1 MDILN
6 KRYKEALQRSIH
18 DEDRELQR
26 YLFLDIDGVLNT
38 TSYSNY
44 LIDHNED
51 EVDEDGAIFDPEA
64 VDNLAFIIEKVPD
77 VKIIISST
85 WRLKGWEWMNNLWM
99 KRELPGSIYS
109 FTPVLD
115 VVCFIDKMK
124 RRDTT
129 SVYPYG
135 TRALEINEWLR
146 LYASRNPLSYK
157 YVIMDDFNDFLAMH
171 QEHVIITDPHYGI
184 AKEDAICTLD
194 ILL

>member
-64 VDNLAFIIEKVPD
+64 VTNLAFIIEEVPD

-85 WRLKGWEWMNNLWM
+85 W
-99 KRELPGSIYS
+99 
-109 FTPVLD
+109 
-115 VVCFIDKMK
+115 
-124 RRDTT
+124 
-129 SVYPYG
+129 
-135 TRALEINEWLR
+135 
-146 LYASRNPLSYK
+146 
-157 YVIMDDFNDFLAMH
+157 
-171 QEHVIITDPHYGI
+171 
-184 AKEDAICTLD
+184 
-194 ILL
+194 